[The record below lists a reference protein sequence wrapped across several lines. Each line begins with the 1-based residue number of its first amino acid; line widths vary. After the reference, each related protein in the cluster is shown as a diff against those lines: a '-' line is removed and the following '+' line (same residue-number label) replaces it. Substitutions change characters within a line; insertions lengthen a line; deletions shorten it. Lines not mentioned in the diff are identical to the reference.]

1 MTLRVIK
8 LVDNT
13 KEAIL
18 QHPRLGP
25 MSLATLS
32 AIINFKRNNKR
43 ALEVRNYAMNYG
55 KAMYFQYEKNQSS
68 TR

>member
-1 MTLRVIK
+1 MTQRVIK

-13 KEAIL
+13 KAVVL
-18 QHPRLGP
+18 QHPKLGP

-43 ALEVRNYAMNYG
+43 ALEVRNYVMNYG

-68 TR
+68 AR

>member
-1 MTLRVIK
+1 MTE
-8 LVDNT
+8 T

-18 QHPRLGP
+18 LHPKYSP
-25 MSLATLS
+25 MSLSTLS
-32 AIINFKRNNKR
+32 AIINFRRNNKR

-55 KAMYFQYEKNQSS
+55 QAMFFQYEKNQSS